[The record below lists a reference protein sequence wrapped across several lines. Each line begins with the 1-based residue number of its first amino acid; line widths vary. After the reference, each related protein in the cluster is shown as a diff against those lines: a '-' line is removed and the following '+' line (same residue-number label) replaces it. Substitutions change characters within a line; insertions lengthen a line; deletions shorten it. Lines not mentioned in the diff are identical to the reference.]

1 MKSLTLRRSISLLLT
16 VLMLLLTLV
25 TAVACSDPVDN
36 SGETNDEVITPAGDN
51 GSSGATT
58 PAPEGDGDGSEVTT
72 PSGELKDDDLPED
85 LDFGQESIDFLAWK
99 QGVTE
104 YFAESQNGD
113 AVNDAIYYRN
123 IDVEERLGVKLNF
136 EIIPGNSSA
145 FREYC
150 QTVMNTV
157 NAGDSSYDALA
168 CYLRSAG
175 VLTLQHGLNDLLE
188 VDYLN
193 FEQPW
198 WPSSL
203 TELNTVNDKL
213 FFMSGDIAT
222 SLLYQMMFMIYNTEL
237 GNDLALTDPQLAAI
251 DGKWTQ
257 DMMIAMSAGAYAD
270 LDGSGDK
277 SEGDRYGLFSYLH
290 PNLDI
295 FYMGA
300 GLNYLKPTDD
310 GELKLTDDVLSEKS
324 YAIID
329 KLNGLY
335 YSSNDGYFTK
345 DISDDSVLMA
355 GNALFYNITG
365 QLLTK
370 TFYNSE
376 MSYSILPA
384 PKYDE
389 AQANYLTPVAF
400 THSMYCIPT
409 SAANADMSGAVLE
422 CMASEGYR
430 QVTPAL
436 FESSFK
442 YKYSQGENDAKMFE
456 VIRSGI
462 VFDIGRPFFD
472 ELGGDST
479 SPIRIWRQQ
488 IENGANRLS
497 SMSKTFLKRWNTAIE
512 SINKGLLD
520 S

>member
-1 MKSLTLRRSISLLLT
+1 MKSLTLKRSVCLVLT
-16 VLMLLLTLV
+16 VVMLLLTLV
-25 TAVACSDPVDN
+25 AAVSCADSGDDN
-36 SGETNDEVITPAGDN
+36 TDGATTTPAGGTAD
-51 GSSGATT
+51 TT
-58 PAPEGDGDGSEVTT
+58 PAPAGEDTT
-72 PSGELKDDDLPED
+72 PADVLEADDLPYD

-104 YFAESQNGD
+104 YYAEEQNGD

-123 IDVEERLGVKLNF
+123 LDVEERLGVKLNF

-145 FREYC
+145 FRDYC

-157 NAGDSSYDALA
+157 NSGDSSYDAIA

-175 VLTLQHGLNDLLE
+175 VLTLQHGLEDLLS
-188 VDYLN
+188 VDYVN
-193 FEQPW
+193 FEKPW
-198 WPSSL
+198 WPASL

-237 GNDLALTDPQLAAI
+237 GADLALEDPQLLAL

-257 DMMIAMSAGAYAD
+257 DALFTMATNVYAD
-270 LDGSGDK
+270 LDASGDK

-300 GLNYLKPTDD
+300 GMNYLQPTDD
-310 GELKLTDDVLSEKS
+310 GELKLSDDILSEKS
-324 YAIID
+324 YGIID
-329 KLNGLY
+329 KLNALF
-335 YSSNDGYFTK
+335 YSSNDGFFAK
-345 DISDDSVLMA
+345 NISDDSVLMA

-365 QLLTK
+365 QLLTQ

-376 MSYSILPA
+376 MSYSIMPA

-389 AQANYLTPVAF
+389 AQANYLTPVSF

-409 SAANADMSGAVLE
+409 SAANPNMSGAVLE

-456 VIRSGI
+456 FIRSGV

-472 ELGGDST
+472 ELGGDSS
-479 SPIRIWRQQ
+479 SPIRVWRQQ

-497 SMSKTFLKRWNTAIE
+497 SMSKTYLKRWKTSLGN
-512 SINKGLLD
+512 INKGLLE